1 MSSIAFEHV
10 TVEAGGRRV
19 LDDVS
24 FEVRPGELV
33 TLLGPNGAGKTT
45 LLRAALGLV
54 RPSSGRVLVAGSD
67 TRALSPRARAGHL
80 AWLPQ
85 HTPPTT
91 QRVLDVVEAGRFRFS
106 ESRAETRAAALR
118 ALERFGI
125 HGLAERTLER
135 LSGGERQRVAFA
147 TLVAQQAECVL
158 LDEPANHLDPA
169 QQLESTS
176 FIRELWNAGSA
187 VLLVSHDVNLPGLLD
202 PALAS
207 RVVGLRAGR
216 VAFDQTTGA
225 AGLAERF
232 SALYD
237 VAFRLLEADGRRV
250 LVAEGGARP

>member
-1 MSSIAFEHV
+1 MSGLVFDSV

-19 LDDVS
+19 LDEVC

-45 LLRAALGLV
+45 LLRAALGLA
-54 RPSSGRVLVAGSD
+54 RLKSGRVLVQGTD
-67 TRALSPRARAGHL
+67 TRELSARVRAARLG
-80 AWLPQ
+80 WLPQ

-106 ESRAETRAAALR
+106 ESRAETRVAALR

-125 HGLAERTLER
+125 AGLAERALER

-147 TLVAQQAECVL
+147 TLVAQEAACVL

-169 QQLESTS
+169 QQLESTA
-176 FIRELWNAGSA
+176 FIRELWQSGSA

-202 PALAS
+202 PTLES
-207 RVVGLRAGR
+207 RVVGLRGGR
-216 VAFDQTTGA
+216 VEFVEHTGA

-232 SALYD
+232 SALYE
-237 VAFRLLEADGRRV
+237 VEFRLLESGGRRV
-250 LVAEGGARP
+250 LVAEGGART

>member
-1 MSSIAFEHV
+1 MSGIAFDRV
-10 TVEAGGRRV
+10 TAFAGGRRV
-19 LDDVS
+19 IDDVR

-54 RPSSGRVLVAGSD
+54 RPSSGRVLVGGID
-67 TRALSPRARAGHL
+67 TRELSPRARAGRI

-91 QRVLDVVEAGRFRFS
+91 QRVIDVVEAGRFRFS
-106 ESRAETRAAALR
+106 ESSAETRTAAER

-125 HGLAERTLER
+125 GALAERALER

-176 FIRELWNAGSA
+176 FIRELWKAGSA

-202 PALAS
+202 PAFAS

-216 VAFDQTTGA
+216 VEFVESTGA

-232 SALYD
+232 SELYQ
-237 VAFRLLEADGRRV
+237 VRFRLLEAEGRRV
-250 LVAEGGARP
+250 LVAEGGALA